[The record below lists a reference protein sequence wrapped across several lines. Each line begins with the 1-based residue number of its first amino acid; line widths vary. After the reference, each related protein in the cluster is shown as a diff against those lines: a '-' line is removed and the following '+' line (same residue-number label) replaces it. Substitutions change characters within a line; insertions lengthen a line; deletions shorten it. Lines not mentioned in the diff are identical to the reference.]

1 MSKGLSQRYLKVLS
15 LRDEKRLKFDEIG
28 KNLGVS
34 RQRAYQIYARAIRS
48 LKKAKRQQRIAVA

>member
-28 KNLGVS
+28 KILGVS